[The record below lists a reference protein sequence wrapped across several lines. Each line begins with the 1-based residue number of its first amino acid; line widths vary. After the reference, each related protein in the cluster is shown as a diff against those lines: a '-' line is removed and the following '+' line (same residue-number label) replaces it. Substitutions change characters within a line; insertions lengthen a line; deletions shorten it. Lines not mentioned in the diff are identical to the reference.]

1 MHMDDFEI
9 LSVIE
14 VYQLCLCG
22 FFLFLFKEQ
31 LVMQQNGGPGKGVM
45 QLFL

>member
-22 FFLFLFKEQ
+22 FFLLLFKEQ